1 MQSAIEAHK
10 AGKYRDYLKYI
21 HYSGHDS
28 TLLSVFAAL
37 KLGDQ
42 EAFAST
48 ISKFRI
54 LTKLGNPN
62 YGSAFSFE
70 LHYEKDRLPSPYF
83 VKLVYQNGYN
93 GQAITYALKS
103 LGDTGCVESCP
114 FDIFKK

>member
-42 EAFAST
+42 EAFAS
-48 ISKFRI
+48 
-54 LTKLGNPN
+54 NPN

-70 LHYEKDRLPSPYF
+70 LHYEN
-83 VKLVYQNGYN
+83 VK
-93 GQAITYALKS
+93 
-103 LGDTGCVESCP
+103 
-114 FDIFKK
+114 KKE